1 MSYRKTTSLS
11 EDSVKE
17 CSEHKIQTT
26 DNAVQLVFIDTY
38 QWSCLKLVR
47 QSQNYDLSVSVLRV
61 LQTNRQV

>member
-11 EDSVKE
+11 ESSVKE

-26 DNAVQLVFIDTY
+26 DSAVQLVFIDAY
-38 QWSCLKLVR
+38 QWSCVKLVR
-47 QSQNYDLSVSVLRV
+47 HSQNYYLSVSVVRV

>member
-11 EDSVKE
+11 EGSVEK

-26 DNAVQLVFIDTY
+26 NDAVQLVFIDIY

-47 QSQNYDLSVSVLRV
+47 QSQNYYLSVSVVRV